1 MKWGKEELPY
11 QLEMWFYILCVSIC
25 FIYFANKAPCSESY
39 GFSSNDIWMWELNH
53 KEGWVLKKWCLWT
66 VVPEKTF
73 SLDCKDIKQL
83 NPKGNQPWIFTGM
96 TDAKAEALIL
106 WPPDA
111 KSQLTGKKPWCW
123 ERLKAGGKGDN
134 RGWDGWMASPTQWTW
149 VSASSGRWWRTGK
162 PGVLQSMGL
171 RRVGHDWATE
181 QQYIFYSYHFTYNLC
196 NIFLYT
202 LYI

>member
-1 MKWGKEELPY
+1 MKWGKEESPY
-11 QLEMWFYILCVSIC
+11 QLEMWFYILCVSRC
-25 FIYFANKAPCSESY
+25 FIYFANKAPYSESY

-73 SLDCKDIKQL
+73 ESPLHCKDIKQL

-106 WPPDA
+106 WPPNA

-149 VSASSGRWWRTGK
+149 VSASSGRW
-162 PGVLQSMGL
+162 
-171 RRVGHDWATE
+171 
-181 QQYIFYSYHFTYNLC
+181 
-196 NIFLYT
+196 
-202 LYI
+202 